1 MGFRRSMK
9 PLESAPLTSEDLQV
23 WWHVLIHWDLNMQA
37 DMFYT
42 ARWADERDAALMR
55 AWAQGWP
62 IDLGGEDEEG
72 ECLFWSGA
80 RRAMR
85 VTV

>member
-9 PLESAPLTSEDLQV
+9 PLLSAPLTAEELKPWQDVKTRLGYPQCNAFAHQSQDS
-23 WWHVLIHWDLNMQA
+23 D
-37 DMFYT
+37 
-42 ARWADERDAALMR
+42 RRDAELMR
-55 AWAQGWP
+55 AWARGWP